1 MNFRRV
7 LGMAKGHIGRAY
19 GHAVRFGGM
28 FDKGVGFARSAYGMS
43 SPMLKEAGIDT
54 SHADKSVKQLGKSYD
69 AALRSQ
75 VSRVH
80 EAGKKIGGI

>member
-1 MNFRRV
+1 MHFRRTFA
-7 LGMAKGHIGRAY
+7 MAKGHFGRAY

-28 FDKGVGFARSAYGMS
+28 FDKGVGFARRADGVI

-54 SHADKSVKQLGKSYD
+54 SHAEKSVKHLGNSYD
-69 AALRSQ
+69 ALRSQ

-80 EAGKKIGGI
+80 EAGKKIGGV